1 MRQTLYQRLTPECK
15 EALEYNSKMYHGM
28 TDKIVSELSS
38 HKFWS
43 DLKVG
48 TIQAVIT
55 FSDMPFAKVT
65 ANTFRFGENIIKEH
79 D

>member
-1 MRQTLYQRLTPECK
+1 
-15 EALEYNSKMYHGM
+15 M

-38 HKFWS
+38 HLFWN

-55 FSDMPFAKVT
+55 FSDVPFAKVT
-65 ANTFRFGENIIKEH
+65 ANTFRFGDNIIEQ
-79 D
+79 

>member
-1 MRQTLYQRLTPECK
+1 MKTLYERLEPEVL
-15 EALEYNSKMYHGM
+15 EGLEYNSKMYHGM

-43 DLKVG
+43 DLKIGKV
-48 TIQAVIT
+48 QAVIT

-65 ANTFRFGENIIKEH
+65 ANTFRFGENIIKN

>member
-15 EALEYNSKMYHGM
+15 EALEYNSKRWHGA
-28 TDKIVSELSS
+28 TDKIVSVLSS
-38 HKFWS
+38 HIFWS

-65 ANTFRFGENIIKEH
+65 ANTFRFGENIIKN

>member
-1 MRQTLYQRLTPECK
+1 MRKTLYERLEPEVL
-15 EALEYNSKMYHGM
+15 EGLEYNSKMYHGM

-55 FSDMPFAKVT
+55 FGDIPFAKVT
-65 ANTFRFGENIIKEH
+65 ANTFRFGENIIKN

>member
-1 MRQTLYQRLTPECK
+1 MKTLYERLEPEVL
-15 EALEYNSKMYHGM
+15 EGLEYNSKMYYGM

-38 HKFWS
+38 HKVWS

-55 FSDMPFAKVT
+55 FSDIPFAKVT
-65 ANTFRFGENIIKEH
+65 ANTFRFGENIIKQ
-79 D
+79 

>member
-1 MRQTLYQRLTPECK
+1 MKTLYERLEPEI
-15 EALEYNSKMYHGM
+15 LEGLEWNSKRWHGA
-28 TDKIVSELSS
+28 TDKIVSDLSS
-38 HKFWS
+38 HKYWS

>member
-1 MRQTLYQRLTPECK
+1 MKNLYERLEPEVIK
-15 EALEYNSKMYHGM
+15 GLEWNSKRFHGA

-43 DLKVG
+43 ELKVS
-48 TIQAVIT
+48 TVQSIIT
-55 FSDMPFAKVT
+55 FSDLPFTKVT
-65 ANTFRFGENIIKEH
+65 ANTFRFGENIIKN

>member
-1 MRQTLYQRLTPECK
+1 MRATLYERLTPECK
-15 EALEYNSKMYHGM
+15 EALEYNSKRWHGA
-28 TDKIVSELSS
+28 TDKIVSVLSS

-65 ANTFRFGENIIKEH
+65 ANTFRFGENIIKDER
-79 D
+79 

>member
-1 MRQTLYQRLTPECK
+1 MKTLYERLEPEVI
-15 EALEYNSKMYHGM
+15 EGLEWNSKRFHGA

-48 TIQAVIT
+48 TIQAVLEEFFAIQDDEE
-55 FSDMPFAKVT
+55 SD
-65 ANTFRFGENIIKEH
+65 NS
-79 D
+79 

>member
-1 MRQTLYQRLTPECK
+1 MKTLYERLEPEVLDG
-15 EALEYNSKMYHGM
+15 LEYNSKMYHGM

-55 FSDMPFAKVT
+55 FRND
-65 ANTFRFGENIIKEH
+65 ENRDNINGKSG
-79 D
+79 

>member
-1 MRQTLYQRLTPECK
+1 MRKTLYERLEPEVL
-15 EALEYNSKMYHGM
+15 EGLEYNSKIYHGV
-28 TDKIVSELSS
+28 TDKIISELSS

-55 FSDMPFAKVT
+55 FSDIPFAKVT
-65 ANTFRFGENIIKEH
+65 ANTFRFGENIIKN

>member
-1 MRQTLYQRLTPECK
+1 MKTLYERLEPGVLDG
-15 EALEYNSKMYHGM
+15 LEYNSKMYHGM

-55 FSDMPFAKVT
+55 FSDLPFAKVT
-65 ANTFRFGENIIKEH
+65 ANTFRFGENIIK
-79 D
+79 DD

>member
-1 MRQTLYQRLTPECK
+1 MRKTLYERLEPEI
-15 EALEYNSKMYHGM
+15 LEGLKYNSKMYHGV

-38 HKFWS
+38 HLFWS

-55 FSDMPFAKVT
+55 FSDVPFAKVT
-65 ANTFRFGENIIKEH
+65 ANTFRFGENIIKN